1 MEQDEWILDA
11 RIWNGANT
19 RKLISKIAYDFS
31 QSVSTFITADASV
44 VNVKNLR
51 LETQYRGMCTF
62 SSIDMMT
69 GTLIKNA
76 LFVVD
81 VDLLI
86 PKNCMDVEISFAN
99 SISGQLDNISLTG
112 NIRITTEAG
121 MKPTFKLSQLG
132 GHIFNQDDQDF
143 LLNSYFTN
151 LTYFING
158 AVVNENSTNVFVYP
172 NNFDNVQITT
182 KNHNSIDSKIQQ
194 ASINSCTGKQN
205 ISVTE
210 AAALHPGLVQEWYE
224 QRLDLL
230 QWKETHSKYYHA
242 DFDMNGAI
250 IIDSQKSEQRAYY
263 GGNTPVAIFLKDGTT
278 MECPK
283 FYQPFD
289 KTCQSSCDTKVFGP
303 FCLKNCTGMYA
314 TDNDN
319 NNCYKRCP
327 ADLGFVL
334 INKVCSKCSILAVD
348 QGQCTST
355 QSCPQGYIPVGMGCY
370 AEQQHVQNYL
380 IEQCST
386 VCEPGKV
393 MNQAICDSSCN
404 DGYIKQ
410 LSLRTCVQCTSDY
423 NGGKFWNRQTQSC
436 TNKCQYYNGTFC
448 EELGGVYCPLFYVAD
463 GKNVCIAKC
472 DATYKYLVESEK
484 QCYQVCPSA
493 FSMTDP
499 IDMKCLVSCQNL
511 FYNYENGVKT
521 CLPSCDISN
530 FKAIEAD
537 KSTTDYRCESS
548 CAAFDDKP
556 YSDNHICVPFCP
568 NSKKFVHSDKITCVD
583 TCLFYKVSGQN
594 LLCQDSCAGQFN
606 GVDTKYDNTQ
616 LRCEANCSLFSSV
629 KFTQDEQCLDKCSGI
644 KPYFITGNI
653 CVSQCYDQVSEKF
666 LNEAS
671 NQCVSS
677 CNSQTYYRNNANQF
691 LFCSPSACAPTNF
704 TGVELYHASYMRC
717 ESSCSAFSDLKYSDS
732 QTCIKAC
739 SDTKKFSDS
748 DLTCYS
754 QCPFTLFTEGNSCV
768 KQCATGN
775 FSISDNTR
783 TCENACQK
791 YSYLDSDN
799 MRVCVQTCPEAK
811 PLINAL
817 TQECTATCDQPLY
830 SILDNTVN
838 CLTKCEFVHGIDV
851 KFSETM
857 ERCEQSC
864 LMFSSEKFT
873 MNDLCVDK
881 CTEAKPYSS
890 TDNVCV
896 ENCYQQ
902 KSLRYVGDGNRCV
915 SKCDFYKIIG
925 KDIQCVKS
933 CDQLEVRLVS
943 QEQTFCY
950 KDCGLQVY
958 HPIKNECVDSCS
970 GEYVSFSKVCMLS
983 CPEGFQKN
991 NNICTANKSGNK
1003 TIMLTAIGAT
1013 VAILI
1018 IVVILAI
1025 IYKKRKA
1032 NTKGTKKTSKVSKA
1046 GKDTMYYARRLNL
1059 DPNDKKVRNPNKV
1072 GQRVNIL
1079 DEKPPKYVEMKNSVT
1094 QLKDSVSIRDSV
1106 NSRSRTASINQ
1117 RRNSNSMDQFAH
1129 IQSNSSSENSQ
1140 HKRKQVSSKL
1150 QTTLGEQPV
1159 W

>member
-1 MEQDEWILDA
+1 MERCE
-11 RIWNGANT
+11 
-19 RKLISKIAYDFS
+19 
-31 QSVSTFITADASV
+31 STCD
-44 VNVKNLR
+44 
-51 LETQYRGMCTF
+51 QF
-62 SSIDMMT
+62 SSLKFTQDNT
-69 GTLIKNA
+69 C
-76 LFVVD
+76 VD
-81 VDLLI
+81 KCIGDKPYYI
-86 PKNCMDVEISFAN
+86 P
-99 SISGQLDNISLTG
+99 G
-112 NIRITTEAG
+112 NICVNRCIDYKDTKFVDQKSNACVKSCEYLMYRI
-121 MKPTFKLSQLG
+121 
-132 GHIFNQDDQDF
+132 N
-143 LLNSYFTN
+143 
-151 LTYFING
+151 
-158 AVVNENSTNVFVYP
+158 AVSGIAFCLENC
-172 NNFDNVQITT
+172 D
-182 KNHNSIDSKIQQ
+182 
-194 ASINSCTGKQN
+194 TGKRGVDN
-205 ISVTE
+205 
-210 AAALHPGLVQEWYE
+210 
-224 QRLDLL
+224 
-230 QWKETHSKYYHA
+230 KY
-242 DFDMNGAI
+242 
-250 IIDSQKSEQRAYY
+250 
-263 GGNTPVAIFLKDGTT
+263 
-278 MECPK
+278 
-283 FYQPFD
+283 
-289 KTCQSSCDTKVFGP
+289 
-303 FCLKNCTGMYA
+303 
-314 TDNDN
+314 DND
-319 NNCYKRCP
+319 
-327 ADLGFVL
+327 
-334 INKVCSKCSILAVD
+334 I
-348 QGQCTST
+348 
-355 QSCPQGYIPVGMGCY
+355 
-370 AEQQHVQNYL
+370 
-380 IEQCST
+380 
-386 VCEPGKV
+386 
-393 MNQAICDSSCN
+393 
-404 DGYIKQ
+404 
-410 LSLRTCVQCTSDY
+410 
-423 NGGKFWNRQTQSC
+423 
-436 TNKCQYYNGTFC
+436 
-448 EELGGVYCPLFYVAD
+448 
-463 GKNVCIAKC
+463 
-472 DATYKYLVESEK
+472 
-484 QCYQVCPSA
+484 
-493 FSMTDP
+493 
-499 IDMKCLVSCQNL
+499 
-511 FYNYENGVKT
+511 
-521 CLPSCDISN
+521 
-530 FKAIEAD
+530 
-537 KSTTDYRCESS
+537 YRCEAKSKLYSVIKTDEKISYVCQSNCDSYVHGFDNSINTNMERCESTCDQFSS
-548 CAAFDDKP
+548 LKFTQDNTCVDKCIGDKP
-556 YSDNHICVPFCP
+556 YYIPGNICVNRCIDY
-568 NSKKFVHSDKITCVD
+568 KDTKFVDQQSNACVKS
-583 TCLFYKVSGQN
+583 CEYLMYRINAVSGIAFCLEN
-594 LLCQDSCAGQFN
+594 CDTGKR
-606 GVDTKYDNTQ
+606 GVDNKYDNDIY
-616 LRCEANCSLFSSV
+616 RCEANCSLFSSV
-629 KFTQDEQCLDKCSGI
+629 KFTQDELCLDKCSGI

-925 KDIQCVKS
+925 KNIQCVKS